1 MLSLPTKQ
9 DLALLPNQGD
19 LEAVA
24 LRLEGALR
32 KEISEVREQL
42 DIVETRVSNLES
54 AVDNVNMRMDE
65 LVLSNS
71 AAQQRFTSILL

>member
-1 MLSLPTKQ
+1 M
-9 DLALLPNQGD
+9 
-19 LEAVA
+19 A